1 MKELWFF
8 FPTVIRT
15 RRERRIVPAF
25 QKNSD
30 KQKSLPSVSR
40 KGLSVPY
47 EARMRKQKTPHDN
60 KTDLSVSF
68 FIRCLGSLIRTNAWY
83 SQPCG
88 WRASQCCSAYAL
100 QRSLFSCVG
109 IIARLFVFCNRKN
122 EQIFVFRSIVGI
134 YRQVKAQIVNFLW
147 TRWNALCCPACDPDK
162 RSGGVRSVSAAL
174 YAIQLFRVAL

>member
-83 SQPCG
+83 SQPFG
-88 WRASQCCSAYAL
+88 WRATQCCSAYAL
-100 QRSLFSCVG
+100 QSPVFNCVG
-109 IIARLFVFCNRKN
+109 IIAQPFVFCNRSDEHFFAHAVNCRYLPTSRSQNCKFSVDSMKRDSC
-122 EQIFVFRSIVGI
+122 FVEWLDKSHIC
-134 YRQVKAQIVNFLW
+134 NSW
-147 TRWNALCCPACDPDK
+147 SALIW
-162 RSGGVRSVSAAL
+162 L
-174 YAIQLFRVAL
+174 